1 MSEVA
6 DKVKDMSLKEGKK
19 DGKKKAEKKPSNAL
33 YLDPQ
38 PEFIDQ
44 RIAMFEHFK
53 QKYDEE
59 ISKKEK
65 VPIKV
70 TLKDGSIKE
79 GTAYET
85 SPMDIASS
93 IGKSFAERQVIAKVD
108 GKLWDIPRPLEGDAK
123 LEFLDFEHPE
133 GKAVFW
139 HSSAHILGE
148 ACECHYGCHL
158 THGPPT
164 DDGFF
169 YDMSINNGETA
180 VTQADFPSLEQVAT
194 KAIKEKQKFERLELT
209 KEQLLEMFKYNKYKI
224 KFISDKIPD
233 GTSTTV
239 YRCGPLIDLCVGP
252 HIPHSGRIKA
262 FKVLKNS
269 ASYFLGDSNNDSL
282 QRVYGISFPDKKLMT
297 EHLKFLAEAA
307 ERDHRKIGKEQEL
320 FFFSEMSP
328 GSAMWLPHGTRI
340 YNTLVETL
348 REEYRKRGYD
358 EVITPNMYSTKL
370 WETSGHWQNYKENM
384 FSFEVE
390 KETFGLKPMNCLS
403 EDMRVQT
410 NKGFLGLDEVKDQWR
425 DLKFANYNPETKQI
439 QYLPASNFI
448 LKDAANH
455 KMVEFS
461 DYDINSDAH
470 GSFSLFVTDNHDM
483 YVQTGRVDK
492 EAGDINRIVYEEN
505 LEFSKVEASQLVGSG
520 KGIRFTTTAPNGI
533 DIASVASYKQVVSE
547 NQQQTFLELYG
558 YWVGNAD
565 KVGETG
571 VTFTAANEANSAWL
585 SKAISELEGKVD
597 GTTITDSKLSA
608 LFNGSE
614 QSFAEW
620 VWDLAKDELR
630 SVVHGFARASGD
642 ENKKIYT
649 SSVILR
655 DELVRVLLH
664 AGYTSRFELN
674 ATKRWE
680 ITYVEDVAQCVN
692 PVLYS
697 DKNVKVV
704 DDYFGRVWCVTVP
717 TGLII
722 VQRVVKNAED
732 VVVKASRP
740 TIVGNCPGHAVMF
753 KSRERSYRDL
763 PWRVADFGV
772 IHRNEFSGALSGLT
786 RVRRFQQDDA
796 HIFCTADQIGTE
808 IAGVFDLLKKM
819 YGIFGFEFKM
829 ELSTRPEKY
838 VGDLETWNG
847 AEQKLEQALDE
858 FLGKGKWELN
868 PGDGAFYGPKIDI
881 MISDALKR
889 WFQCATIQLDFQ
901 LPHRFELEY
910 KTDKGPTSRPV
921 MIHRAILGSV
931 ERMTAILTEHYKGKW
946 PFWLSPRQIL
956 IVPVGPKYYDYAQTL
971 QKRLNDEHSFYCD
984 VDVSGNTLP
993 KKIRTGQMYKYNF
1006 IFIVGDEE
1014 EKSNNVNVRNRDIPE
1029 EQGKNA
1035 MVKVDDVI
1043 QQLLDLKQSKRSDN
1057 KLV

>member
-6 DKVKDMSLKEGKK
+6 DKVKDMSLKENKK
-19 DGKKKAEKKPSNAL
+19 DGKKKSDKKPANAL

-44 RIAMFEHFK
+44 RIAMFDQFK
-53 QKYDEE
+53 RKYDEE

-65 VPIKV
+65 LPIKI

-79 GTAYET
+79 GTSYET
-85 SPMDIASS
+85 SPMDIANS

-108 GKLWDIPRPLEGDAK
+108 GKLWDMPRPLEGDAK

-180 VTQADFPSLEQVAT
+180 VTQADFPNLEQVAT

-209 KEQLLEMFKYNKYKI
+209 KEQLLEMFKYNKYKT
-224 KFISDKIPD
+224 KFISDKVPD

-239 YRCGPLIDLCVGP
+239 YRCGPLIDLCAGP

-282 QRVYGISFPDKKLMT
+282 QRVYGVSFPDKKLMT

-348 REEYRKRGYD
+348 RQEYRKRGYD

-390 KETFGLKPMNCLS
+390 KETYGLKPMNCLS

-410 NKGFLGLDEVKDQWR
+410 NKGFLALDEVKDQWK

-461 DYDINSDAH
+461 DSHDL
-470 GSFSLFVTDNHDM
+470 SLFVTDNHDM
-483 YVQTGRVDK
+483 YVQTGRIDK
-492 EAGDINRIVYEEN
+492 EAGDKDRIVYN
-505 LEFSKVEASQLVGSG
+505 DLKFSKVQASELVENG
-520 KGIRFTTTAPNGI
+520 KGIRFSTAATNGI
-533 DIASVASYKQVVSE
+533 DVSGAPSAAYKQVVSE
-547 NQQQTFLELYG
+547 AQQQTFLELYG
-558 YWVGNAD
+558 YWINTNNGVAEN
-565 KVGETG
+565 G
-571 VTFTAANEANSAWL
+571 VTFVADNEANNVWL
-585 SKAISELEGKVD
+585 SNVFGELECKVQ
-597 GTTITDSKLSA
+597 GTTITDSKWSA
-608 LFNGSE
+608 LFTVGGDKSLA
-614 QSFAEW
+614 SW
-620 VWDLAKDELR
+620 VWGLAKEELR
-630 SVVHGFARASGD
+630 SVIRGFARASG
-642 ENKKIYT
+642 ENNKLYT
-649 SSVILR
+649 SSAALR
-655 DELVRVLLH
+655 DEIMRVLVH
-664 AGYTSRFELN
+664 AGFTSKFELN
-674 ATKRWE
+674 TNKDWE
-680 ITYVEDVAQCVN
+680 ISYLEDASSIN

-722 VQRVVKNAED
+722 AQRVVKNEED
-732 VVVKASRP
+732 VVVKGSRP
-740 TIVGNCPGHAVMF
+740 TIIGNCPGHAVMF

-796 HIFCTADQIGTE
+796 HIFCTTDQIGTE

-901 LPHRFELEY
+901 LPNRFELEY
-910 KTDKGPTSRPV
+910 KTAKGPTSRPV

-956 IVPVGPKYYDYAQTL
+956 IVPVGPKYYDYAQKL
-971 QKRLNDEHSFYCD
+971 QKTLNDEYSFYCD

-1014 EKSNNVNVRNRDIPE
+1014 EKSNSVNIRNRDIPE
-1029 EQGKNA
+1029 EQGKNV
-1035 MVKVDDVI
+1035 MVKVDEVI
-1043 QQLLDLKQSKRSDN
+1043 QKLIDLKESKRGDN